1 MSKPTE
7 RDIARIRAR
16 QAREDFNIF
25 SRLPAVYAASRSQ
38 GQKFLQKGGGLSIV
52 EWRTLWD
59 LHEVGPMTIRDL
71 ATIQRADHSLL
82 SRALPEMRRKGFVT
96 MRRDVQDGR
105 QTIVEIAD
113 GGRAAYVRAAPV
125 MARRRAALRGYARS
139 GPEPSTATVRRG
151 AISSIVVS
159 IRPRVLA
166 MCCAQA
172 RASERSRSASC
183 WSRSGWRRWGWRKNP
198 AR

>member
-7 RDIARIRAR
+7 RDIAGIRAR
-16 QAREDFNIF
+16 QAREDYNLF

-105 QTIVEIAD
+105 QTIVEIAEA
-113 GGRAAYVRAAPV
+113 GRAAYERAAPV
-125 MARRRAALRGYARS
+125 MARRRAALRGVFSEEEIAAFVGYLDRMEEFLRI
-139 GPEPSTATVRRG
+139 PIEEFLEEDTV
-151 AISSIVVS
+151 
-159 IRPRVLA
+159 
-166 MCCAQA
+166 
-172 RASERSRSASC
+172 E
-183 WSRSGWRRWGWRKNP
+183 
-198 AR
+198 

>member
-1 MSKPTE
+1 MMSKPNE
-7 RDIARIRAR
+7 RDIAGIRAR
-16 QAREDFNIF
+16 QAREDYNLF

-96 MRRDVQDGR
+96 MRRDTEDGR
-105 QTIVEIAD
+105 QTIVEIAEA
-113 GGRAAYVRAAPV
+113 GRAAYERAAPV
-125 MARRRAALRGYARS
+125 MARRRAALRGVFS
-139 GPEPSTATVRRG
+139 EEEITAFVGYLDRMEEFLR
-151 AISSIVVS
+151 IPIEEFLEEDPV
-159 IRPRVLA
+159 
-166 MCCAQA
+166 
-172 RASERSRSASC
+172 E
-183 WSRSGWRRWGWRKNP
+183 
-198 AR
+198 